1 MSMNQIEH
9 EPDELCADPAQIA
22 EQDDAGE
29 EGLQF
34 TAQEIMQLRAEGE
47 KRRIE
52 ELKLGFQ
59 MFSYL
64 VSISPNAERGGFIV
78 TRGGFRQEAADYAE
92 LRQIAIDRGVLR
104 A

>member
-1 MSMNQIEH
+1 MNMNQIEH
-9 EPDELCADPAQIA
+9 EADALCADAAQIA
-22 EQDDAGE
+22 DQDDAGE
-29 EGLQF
+29 VDLQF

-52 ELKLGFQ
+52 DLKRGFQ
-59 MFSYL
+59 MFSYS
-64 VSISPNAERGGFIV
+64 VNISPNAEKGGFVV
-78 TRGGFRQEAADYAE
+78 TRGHFRQEAADYAE